1 MQLRDTYIFVTSVLF
16 GATAVPYG
24 VFAALVGWQPT
35 HLAVWL
41 GVATLL
47 PLGPSLHG
55 LLATAE
61 AVLAEDAP
69 SAAAR
74 TFVAAWWLS
83 ARELW
88 WFWLGA
94 SALLV
99 AMAYRLS
106 LAWSSDPAVASVS
119 VVGAGLVAGA
129 VQLWFVLLPG
139 ADASTRG
146 LLVDHDA
153 LCRELVSGRLSAYL
167 DVTEPEPLQPGDP
180 LYSLPN
186 VLLTPHIAGAMG
198 TELQRLGDAAVTEIE
213 RHVAGATPLH
223 PVDSEALVLSA

>member
-1 MQLRDTYIFVTSVLF
+1 MKLTYDGPFGLALLRVFHIFVTSVLF
-16 GATAVPYG
+16 GATAVPYV
-24 VFAALVGWQPT
+24 VFAAVVGWQPT

-69 SAAAR
+69 SGAAR

-83 ARELW
+83 ARALW

-106 LAWSSDPAVASVS
+106 LAWSSDPAVASVA

-129 VQLWFVLLPG
+129 VQLWFVLLSG

-146 LLVDHDA
+146 LLTA
-153 LCRELVSGRLSAYL
+153 SLTGLVRR
-167 DVTEPEPLQPGDP
+167 P
-180 LYSLPN
+180 
-186 VLLTPHIAGAMG
+186 LLT
-198 TELQRLGDAAVTEIE
+198 LAAVVLPV
-213 RHVAGATPLH
+213 VALWLAGLPLVGPSLMLFLPGALG
-223 PVDSEALVLSA
+223 VALVLAARGRMPRVVTSA